1 MTGRERF
8 LTTIA
13 FREPDRPPHFEQ
25 MFELVEEAFGVS
37 FPTEEAIAAATGK
50 ARDKLLGECL
60 RIFELII
67 ERYHWDAISLWRPW
81 GGEQTEQL
89 VHMARHAWG
98 DAIALGAFIG
108 GSAIAQETIT
118 DWMQFAVDLTDHP
131 ERLHDEARLRSER
144 TVYLGKR
151 FRDAGADFVDLVTD
165 WGFNQGPFISP
176 PQFAEFVTPY
186 VQEHVAALKDDGLI
200 VMQHSDGQIMPIFDQ
215 ILTMGSH
222 ILHSIDPMAGMDI
235 AEVKRLSYG
244 KLALMGNVKCSLLQD
259 GPDEAI
265 RDSARYAL
273 EHGAPGG
280 GFVFSSS
287 NTVFRG
293 LPLRNYDVMLDEYER
308 FCRERGR
315 GEAAR
320 E

>member
-8 LTTIA
+8 LTTLV
-13 FREPDRPPHFEQ
+13 FQEPDRPPHFEQ

-37 FPTEEAIAAATGK
+37 FPSEEAIAAAAGK
-50 ARDKLLGECL
+50 ERAKLLAECL
-60 RIFELII
+60 HIYELII
-67 ERYHWDAISLWRPW
+67 ERFHWDAVSLWRPW
-81 GGEQTEQL
+81 GGDASFEL

-98 DAIALGAFIG
+98 DDVALGAFIG
-108 GSAIAQETIT
+108 GSALAQETIT

-131 ERLHDEARLRSER
+131 ERLHDDARLRSER

-151 FRDAGADFVDLVTD
+151 YRDAGVDFVDLVTD

-186 VQEHVAALKDDGLI
+186 VREHVAALKDDGLI

-215 ILTMGSH
+215 ILTMGGD

-235 AEVKRLSYG
+235 AEVKRLSHG

-265 RDSARYAL
+265 RASARYAL
-273 EHGAPGG
+273 ENAAPGG

-287 NTVFRG
+287 NTIFQG
-293 LPLRNYDVMLDEYER
+293 LPLRNYEVMLDEYEV
-308 FCRERGR
+308 FCRET
-315 GEAAR
+315 AKSALP
-320 E
+320 